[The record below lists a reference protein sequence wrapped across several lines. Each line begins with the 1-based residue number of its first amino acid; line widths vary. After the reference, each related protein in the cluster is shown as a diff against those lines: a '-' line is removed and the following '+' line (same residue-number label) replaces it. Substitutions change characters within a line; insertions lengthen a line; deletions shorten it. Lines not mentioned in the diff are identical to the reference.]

1 MLAILSYIK
10 VGFPLISFRQ
20 EVVSNNE
27 TIMLAILSS
36 KLGFQKFNF
45 SKLWSV
51 KQKNKKI
58 AEHVLKVQ

>member
-45 SKLWSV
+45 SKL
-51 KQKNKKI
+51 
-58 AEHVLKVQ
+58 